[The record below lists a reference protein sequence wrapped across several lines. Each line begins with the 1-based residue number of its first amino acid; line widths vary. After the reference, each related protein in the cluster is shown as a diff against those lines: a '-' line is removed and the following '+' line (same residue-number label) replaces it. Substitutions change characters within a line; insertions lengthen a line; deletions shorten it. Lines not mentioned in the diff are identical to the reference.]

1 MEGGVYVN
9 DKLFNKEGHLTKE
22 TLDAL
27 KLDILNNGEL
37 LSILDHISDCEKCA
51 GAFADNFN
59 DNELAKAPLGFEET
73 VELKIKDKKQ
83 SATHFNFYC
92 FKVAATVCIALLMVF
107 SNGLNFLANEKADHI
122 KPIDLNIL
130 DSVNSNLNNFS
141 EKIIKLEVFNNEK
154 EKE

>member
-1 MEGGVYVN
+1 MEGGVYVKN
-9 DKLFNKEGHLTKE
+9 TLFNKEGHLTKE

-27 KLDILNNGEL
+27 KFDILNNGEL

-51 GAFADNFN
+51 GAFADNFK
-59 DNELAKAPLGFEET
+59 DTELAKAPLGFEET
-73 VELKIKDKKQ
+73 VQIKIKDKKQ
-83 SATHFNFYC
+83 SSIKFNFYC
-92 FKVAATVCIALLMVF
+92 FKVVATVCIALLMVF
-107 SNGLNFLANEKADHI
+107 SNGLNFLANEKAANI

-130 DSVNSNLNNFS
+130 NSVNSNLNNFS

>member
-1 MEGGVYVN
+1 MEGGVYVKN
-9 DKLFNKEGHLTKE
+9 TLFNKEGHLTKE

-59 DNELAKAPLGFEET
+59 DNELAEAPLGFEET
-73 VELKIKDKKQ
+73 VQIKIKDKRKNNL
-83 SATHFNFYC
+83 NFYY
-92 FKVAATVCIALLMVF
+92 FKVATAVCLALLMVF
-107 SNGLNFLANEKADHI
+107 SNGLNFLANEKAGHI